1 MILPI
6 WKIQKDFIC
15 RFNSIKNKKFVRL
28 QIIQLCENT
37 AQDPTLLENFC
48 LKWSKNSEVAYDF
61 IIARYQTCG
70 PNLESPE

>member
-15 RFNSIKNKKFVRL
+15 RFNSIKNKKFVKL
-28 QIIQLCENT
+28 QIIQLCEST

-48 LKWSKNSEVAYDF
+48 LK
-61 IIARYQTCG
+61 
-70 PNLESPE
+70 